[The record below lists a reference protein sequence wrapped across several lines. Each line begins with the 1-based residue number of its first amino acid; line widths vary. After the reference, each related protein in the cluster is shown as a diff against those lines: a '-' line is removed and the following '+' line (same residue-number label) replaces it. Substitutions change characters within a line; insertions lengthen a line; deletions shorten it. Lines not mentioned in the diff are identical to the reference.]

1 MTPRTGLVTAL
12 VAAVVAA
19 LVTVAGL
26 ALAGRFGPGS
36 GATDQASVDAA
47 VRDYFAKNPDADAG
61 GVDDM
66 RVEEIVRDYLT
77 KNPEILVAM
86 TTELD
91 KRQQDDLAA
100 KQRKIISENADALFR
115 SPNSHTAGNPNGD
128 VTVVEFFDYNC
139 GYCRRA
145 LPDLVKL
152 MESDSQVRVVL
163 KELPIFGEDS
173 EAAAKGALAANKQG
187 KYFEMHQKLFNE
199 PGKADKEKVLR
210 VGKELNLDVEK
221 LEKDMDDPIVKAELD
236 EARELAQ
243 KLELQGTPFY
253 LIGDRTIPGAPEDLH
268 DQLVDKVKEV
278 REKGCDATC

>member
-36 GATDQASVDAA
+36 GVTDQAGIDAA
-47 VRDYFAKNPDADAG
+47 VRDYFVKNPDAEAG
-61 GVDDM
+61 GVSDM

-91 KRQQDDLAA
+91 KRQQDELAA
-100 KQRKIISENADALFR
+100 KQRKTISENADALFR
-115 SPNSHTAGNPNGD
+115 SPNSHVAGNPNGD
-128 VTVVEFFDYNC
+128 VTVVEFLDYNC
-139 GYCRRA
+139 GFCRRA

-152 MESDSQVRVVL
+152 MDSDPQVRVVL

-173 EAAAKGALAANKQG
+173 EAAAKAALAAKMQG

-199 PGKADKEKVLR
+199 PGKADKEKALR
-210 VGKELNLDVEK
+210 VAKELNLDVAK
-221 LEKDMDDPIVKAELD
+221 FEKDMEDPSVKAELD
-236 EARELAQ
+236 EVRELAQ

-253 LIGDRTIPGAPEDLH
+253 LVGDRTIPGAPEDLH
-268 DQLVDKVKEV
+268 DQLVEKVKEV

>member
-19 LVTVAGL
+19 VVTVAGL
-26 ALAGRFGPGS
+26 ALSGRFGPSS
-36 GATDQASVDAA
+36 GTMEQASIDAA
-47 VRDYFAKNPDADAG
+47 VRDYFAKNPDAEAG

-91 KRQQDDLAA
+91 KRQQDETAA
-100 KQRKIISENADALFR
+100 KQRKTITENADALFR
-115 SPNSHTAGNPNGD
+115 SPKSHTAGNPNGD

-139 GYCRRA
+139 GFCRRA
-145 LPDLVKL
+145 LPDLMKL
-152 MESDSQVRVVL
+152 MESDGQVRVVL

-199 PGKADKEKVLR
+199 PGKADKEKALR
-210 VGKELNLDVEK
+210 IAKELGIDVPQF
-221 LEKDMDDPIVKAELD
+221 EKDMEDAAVKAELD
-236 EARELAQ
+236 EARDLAQ

-268 DQLVDKVKEV
+268 DQLVEKVKEV

>member
-19 LVTVAGL
+19 VVTVAGL

-36 GATDQASVDAA
+36 GTMEQASIDAA
-47 VRDYFAKNPDADAG
+47 VRDYFAKNPDAETG

-91 KRQQDDLAA
+91 KRQQDETAA
-100 KQRKIISENADALFR
+100 KQRKTITENADALFR
-115 SPNSHTAGNPNGD
+115 SPKSHTAGNPNGD

-139 GYCRRA
+139 GFCRRA
-145 LPDLVKL
+145 LPDLMKL
-152 MESDSQVRVVL
+152 MESDGQVRVVL

-187 KYFEMHQKLFNE
+187 KYFEMHQKLFDE
-199 PGKADKEKVLR
+199 PGKADKEKALR
-210 VGKELNLDVEK
+210 IAKELGIDVPQF
-221 LEKDMDDPIVKAELD
+221 EKDMEDAAVKAELD
-236 EARELAQ
+236 EARDLAQ

-268 DQLVDKVKEV
+268 DQLVEKVKEV